1 MSVNKLLNHFFSHS
15 RLSVLNCVGILMCL
29 FMSAVIDKHALTSTS
44 CGPLTHNVIG
54 TISAANNIYPIGVIW
69 QGINMFT
76 VSIRLMHGF
85 CFYRFLV
92 TKQPISTK
100 ILSQAC
106 LLFYSLEC
114 VFLLM
119 IAVVPSHEYLEV
131 HCCMFLGFSLSAFI
145 HQGCRLRE
153 FKLCGKHSPEVITV
167 DKMQN

>member
-85 CFYRFLV
+85 CFYRSIPGDETANQHQDSLASVFAL
-92 TKQPISTK
+92 
-100 ILSQAC
+100 
-106 LLFYSLEC
+106 LLFGVC
-114 VFLLM
+114 VP
-119 IAVVPSHEYLEV
+119 INDRSCP
-131 HCCMFLGFSLSAFI
+131 LS
-145 HQGCRLRE
+145 
-153 FKLCGKHSPEVITV
+153 
-167 DKMQN
+167 